1 VIGLK
6 LSATYLDRTTHSR
19 LGARPRMTGMNG
31 RRGLP
36 PNLIISLLLILG
48 FLFVLGT
55 LEVLIFGH
63 TVGLR
68 ILALVLIITAYL
80 GYLGMRLF
88 ERDLR
93 RLGLDY
99 DPDQLD
105 ALQERAT
112 PQQQEL
118 MARVAALRWL
128 ASACLVL
135 AIGFYL
141 LSLVG

>member
-1 VIGLK
+1 
-6 LSATYLDRTTHSR
+6 
-19 LGARPRMTGMNG
+19 MNG
-31 RRGLP
+31 PRGLP
-36 PNLIISLLLILG
+36 PNLTISLLVILG
-48 FLFVLGT
+48 FLFLLGT

-68 ILALVLIITAYL
+68 IFALLLIVTAYL
-80 GYLGMRLF
+80 GYLGTRFF

-93 RLGLDY
+93 RSGMEY
-99 DPDQLD
+99 DPERLET
-105 ALQERAT
+105 LQERAT
-112 PQQQEL
+112 PPQQEL

-128 ASACLVL
+128 ARACMLL